1 MKSTSALVTGS
12 GEDVVLLI
20 LSSDSSNA
28 FHMDFHV
35 EKPAALLGRSPD
47 VFFIFIY
54 LFLFKA
60 IFWTQ
65 I

>member
-35 EKPAALLGRSPD
+35 FQTCRSAGVAPEM
-47 VFFIFIY
+47 Y
-54 LFLFKA
+54 SS
-60 IFWTQ
+60 
-65 I
+65 